1 MGQLWMG
8 LRGAREKVVAMLALW
23 AGVGLSVGG
32 VAALCTGCLSEMT
45 GATEI
50 KVRGKQPMHTRQ
62 GLCSLAV
69 ALGEHTQLEM
79 VPASRLWRTSGTL

>member
-8 LRGAREKVVAMLALW
+8 LRGAREKVVAMPALW

-32 VAALCTGCLSEMT
+32 SGCAVHRVSVRDT

-69 ALGEHTQLEM
+69 ALGEHTKLEM